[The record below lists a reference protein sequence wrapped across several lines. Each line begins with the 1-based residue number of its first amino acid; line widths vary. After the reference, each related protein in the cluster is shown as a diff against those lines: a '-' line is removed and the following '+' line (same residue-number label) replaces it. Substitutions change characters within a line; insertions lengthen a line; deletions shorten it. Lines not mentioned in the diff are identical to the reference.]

1 MIRGNEMSKMVN
13 VRIMGEQIIRYDQI
27 VKMDIKDYLRLN
39 TALEAEDAFVGEAIQ
54 DFLDVHDVDSWED
67 LEVDTFEIVG

>member
-1 MIRGNEMSKMVN
+1 MSTMVN

>member
-1 MIRGNEMSKMVN
+1 MVN